1 MTSGQRKAHKVL
13 WLLLVIII
21 PAIIVFA
28 VKDLDIFN
36 PVENEFA
43 DIESS
48 KKKVLKSSE
57 NELIKVSLYE
67 NSIEIIL
74 KSALKNSSSV
84 VYGLDDNEKKGQ
96 LIGQISNVGIY
107 SFKTSKQLKGI
118 VVFDVLKETEIT
130 KLIF

>member
-21 PAIIVFA
+21 PTIIVFA

-36 PVENEFA
+36 LVENEFA

>member
-21 PAIIVFA
+21 PTIIVFA